1 MKLNKSLSLFL
12 SIVLVVCAVLPT
24 FTLNVAASSNAEDLE
39 KIESIKTAWKKA
51 EYIKDSAFIPKA
63 LKYESEIVDTNIRPT
78 YNATAEDI
86 KNFGEYSFAAT
97 YDYTDSDIKE
107 STEKLIKKNSS
118 ILLYALGDSDGS
130 DNNFSKYP
138 YEEIKDIY
146 LNVISETAVTLQLR
160 YRVTIY
166 NPADGNRFWVTVPGP
181 QIKVNPG
188 ELTKISGLAKSD
200 GTKYADFKSRIE
212 DFIANH
218 DNMKDLEGL
227 YPDSFYDLR
236 LDIKSEVTE
245 DFSLTVGSAFVEGK
259 AQIPEKIEK
268 STDFET
274 VLIGAEQILADP
286 TYINKEAL
294 QTVVDSLEVNMASHA
309 PISAYLTDAAGE
321 HTKLD
326 ESVFDLSKQ
335 SMLTDRDTDTPV
347 TFDTQ
352 GKTLDIVINNKS
364 IVKLRK
370 LKAIFSENNISQMK
384 IYGSNTYDGV
394 WTEGSRVFE
403 YQNTAQDAET
413 NIGTDFSAK
422 PKEYQYVRFSVKGNG
437 NTVSLTE
444 IQCMCLNSEKNDR
457 LRYCNLIADK
467 PETLTVAEVDT
478 TADICT
484 VSYPS
489 NNKFGDS
496 IFQFGEN
503 TAAICDGDDD
513 TVYDFLGSPSIP
525 EDKNTS
531 CCKMEYT
538 PITLPTEKPANIP
551 TYNLIFELDS
561 PANIDN
567 IKFVS
572 GSNEEYFPTKLKFY
586 IGDDFES
593 VIERGTELKYF
604 DNVPTDG
611 VYEANFKPTNTSFV
625 RIEIIENSPQIA
637 EYYGYQILAV
647 VSEIEINGTEA
658 TSVTAVDTE
667 GNIVNSGDTTVYNLN
682 LTAND
687 VKSVTDRIVYGTATT
702 LTAETDGTYK
712 ITGTG
717 KHTVTVTFN
726 DGSSVISTYNIVD
739 LITEEFGDSTNKE
752 RDFYT
757 YYSDENNLAKG
768 IEPYIFITNA
778 TGNTTTRTKIAEQ
791 DIDTLSNGIFIDPK
805 KGTSNDT
812 DIYLGGFAFR
822 KTNEVTTTN
831 PDTGETT
838 TTTLYNGDYY
848 NGYKPYDGTDDTEFN
863 FNRSVSDY
871 DAYVDIIYDL
881 GATAD
886 VDKVQHF
893 TNVNALTLGVYS
905 IYASADINTLFNS
918 ESLVLNYQNKT
929 FRERGGQY
937 GSQQHEFAKRSAR
950 FVAFRIYCPVTSST
964 GTSRMYYHCLRIR
977 ELAIYGTVTQDYVIS
992 STGLETLSTAGT
1004 VSAPEGT
1011 ESLLSDSNLT
1021 VSGCDSADKTINIS
1035 EKLALHDSSY
1045 GTDTS
1050 HTDIKGFN
1058 FSNYDKK
1065 FSLYPFGYTY
1075 TKSNLKNGYTINR
1088 NDVYGNIKFT
1098 QSGDITTYLDFT
1110 YDLGNYCNVKQ
1121 FEMYSVAGDYT
1132 STSKTQA
1139 YRVYI
1144 GDDKNTLY
1152 DDKNLAAEYENY
1164 FNTSGQKITFS
1175 EPKIG
1180 KYLGVRILMG
1190 DADSS
1195 YNGTDSDSSCAKI
1208 AEIAAFG
1215 GKVTASC
1222 FTAPN
1227 SLDLLTQGV
1236 YLKNGVQNTSAYLF
1250 AEYKTPMKYSKTADP
1265 TKIVLDDGTVANV
1278 KSRSIYVSTKAVYNK
1293 LVAAGNEDD
1302 FGKTNLSGV
1311 ITITTT
1317 DSKQLAK
1324 YWRRGKV
1331 DENGYTMT
1339 RYGVC
1344 ISGIKSTVKDN
1355 AFAVRGKLVYTV
1367 GDKEFTAYTNIRTA
1381 DYFSAQGAYDVL
1393 ESQGNQPSTWFSTGN
1408 DDGSINGDD
1417 FFG

>member
-1 MKLNKSLSLFL
+1 M
-12 SIVLVVCAVLPT
+12 
-24 FTLNVAASSNAEDLE
+24 
-39 KIESIKTAWKKA
+39 
-51 EYIKDSAFIPKA
+51 
-63 LKYESEIVDTNIRPT
+63 
-78 YNATAEDI
+78 YNLT
-86 KNFGEYSFAAT
+86 
-97 YDYTDSDIKE
+97 
-107 STEKLIKKNSS
+107 
-118 ILLYALGDSDGS
+118 
-130 DNNFSKYP
+130 
-138 YEEIKDIY
+138 DIY
-146 LNVISETAVTLQLR
+146 
-160 YRVTIY
+160 
-166 NPADGNRFWVTVPGP
+166 P
-181 QIKVNPG
+181 K
-188 ELTKISGLAKSD
+188 
-200 GTKYADFKSRIE
+200 
-212 DFIANH
+212 
-218 DNMKDLEGL
+218 
-227 YPDSFYDLR
+227 SFYDLR
-236 LDIKSEVTE
+236 LDIKSAVDEN
-245 DFSLTVGSAFVEGK
+245 FSLTVGSAVVIGK
-259 AQIPEKIEK
+259 AEIPEKIST

-274 VLIGAEQILADP
+274 VLMAAEKILADP
-286 TYINKEAL
+286 TYINKEEL
-294 QTVVDSLEVNMASHA
+294 QSVVDGLEVNMAAHA
-309 PISAYLTDAAGE
+309 PISAYLTDSSA
-321 HTKLD
+321 TRTQLT
-326 ESVFDLSKQ
+326 ESEFSQDKQ
-335 SMLTDRDTDTPV
+335 SMLTDRDTV
-347 TFDTQ
+347 TSISFNTQ
-352 GKTLDIVINNKS
+352 GKTLDIVVNHKS

-370 LKAIFSENNISQMK
+370 LKAVFSENNISQMK
-384 IYGSNTYDGV
+384 IYGSKTYDKV
-394 WTEGSRVFE
+394 WTESSRVFQ
-403 YQNTAQDAET
+403 YSNTAEDTEKY
-413 NIGTDFSAK
+413 IGTDFFNN
-422 PKEYQYVRFSVKGNG
+422 PREYQYVRFSIKGIG
-437 NTVSLTE
+437 DTVNLTE

-457 LRYCNLIADK
+457 SRYCNLISDN
-467 PETLTVAEVDT
+467 PEALTVAEVDKSNN
-478 TADICT
+478 CT

-503 TAAICDGDDD
+503 TAAICDGDND

-531 CCKMEYT
+531 CGKMEYT

-687 VKSVTDRIVYGTATT
+687 VKSVTDRIDNGTATT
-702 LTAETDGTYK
+702 LTAETDRTYK
-712 ITGTG
+712 IEGKG

-1311 ITITTT
+1311 ISITTT

-1324 YWRRGKV
+1324 YWRRGNV